1 MVRGRQPGSD
11 PGFCPYGRQEPGQ
24 TPGMDRSE
32 ILSWLREEEEPR
44 LAELWTRADRVRREN
59 VGDEVHLRGLIEVSN
74 HCVRQCTYCGIRAG
88 NRELERYRMTA
99 GEVMACVR
107 QAVARGY
114 GTVVMQSGEDPGVT
128 RDWVAD
134 LIRRI
139 KRETPVAVALSL
151 GERSLDDLKAWREAG
166 ADRYLLRFETS
177 NRELFDRLHPPLS
190 GQRSDR
196 IGLLRE
202 IRALGYEGGGGVMVG
217 LPGQTYEDLARDV
230 ELFRELDLEMIGIG
244 PYIPHPATP
253 LGAKDAHGRAAHA
266 TEAPEQAPNSELMT
280 YKVVALTRLVC
291 PWANI
296 PSTTALATVS
306 GDATRQV
313 GLERGANVV
322 MPNLTP
328 TEYRVRYDIYPSK
341 GRVQVATD
349 EGDRLIRE
357 GIEAIGRTIGVGRGD
372 SRRRG

>member
-1 MVRGRQPGSD
+1 
-11 PGFCPYGRQEPGQ
+11 
-24 TPGMDRSE
+24 MDRSE